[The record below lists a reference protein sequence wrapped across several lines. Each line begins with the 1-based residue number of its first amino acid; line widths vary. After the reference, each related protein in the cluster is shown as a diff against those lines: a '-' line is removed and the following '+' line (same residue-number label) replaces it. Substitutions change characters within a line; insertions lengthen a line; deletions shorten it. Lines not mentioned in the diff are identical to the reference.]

1 MATDATVVEVSREG
15 AVATVWLSRP
25 EARNALG
32 RAFWQELPRAAAAIA
47 ADRDVRAVVLG
58 CRGDHFTIGLD
69 LKELGG
75 DLMGAHAAGSSA
87 ARADRRLAQV
97 RAMQDAVSSL
107 ARLPVPVVAGVGG
120 YCLGA
125 GVDLITA
132 CDIRVAAADA
142 VFSVRETRMA
152 IVADLGTL
160 QRLPRVVGPG
170 HAAELVYTG
179 ADIGAARAVEIG
191 LVNHV
196 VGASAADAVTAAQE
210 LAATI
215 ASNSP
220 LAVRGSKTVLQ
231 ANDGRTVEEGLDF
244 VAHWNTMF
252 LESDDL
258 HEALVAFLERRP
270 PHYSGQ

>member
-1 MATDATVVEVSREG
+1 MAGDAGVVEVTYEG

-32 RAFWQELPRAAAAIA
+32 RAFWLELPRASAEIA
-47 ADRDVRAVVLG
+47 GDPAVRAVVLG
-58 CRGDHFTIGLD
+58 CRGDHFTVGLD

-75 DLMGAHAAGSSA
+75 DLMGAGATGSSA
-87 ARADRRLAQV
+87 TRASHRLAQV

-132 CDIRVAAADA
+132 CDIRVAAADT

-152 IVADLGTL
+152 IVADVGTL
-160 QRLPRVVGPG
+160 QRLPRIVGPG

-179 ADIGAARAVEIG
+179 ADIGATRAAEIG
-191 LVNHV
+191 LINRVA
-196 VGASAADAVTAAQE
+196 GATAAEAVSAAQE
-210 LAATI
+210 LARTI

-220 LAVRGSKTVLQ
+220 LAVRGSKAVLQ
-231 ANDGRTVEEGLDF
+231 ANDGRTVDEGLDF
-244 VAHWNTMF
+244 VARWNTMF

-258 HEALVAFLERRP
+258 HEALAAFLERRP
-270 PHYSGQ
+270 PNYSGQ